1 MEEIEIDEI
10 IVCEIGDVVKQ
21 KELLLQELFTIC
33 SDLHKLDDTVD
44 LKDRYITIKGF
55 VQSGKTKLMI
65 TASSKFIIEGF
76 SVVIVLRNNK
86 ADQEQIFERL
96 ALFDKQIKRQIKRQF
111 FSICKTSSQKIEMT
125 SDTPR
130 IYLTLGNSSSTF
142 KIMQKIK
149 ETNTPYVLFID
160 EVDFVDSGEG
170 TKKNECIP
178 YLKNNAHC
186 VFGVSATVMDPI
198 GKEDIRTNDII
209 LLSAPIGYKG
219 ITSIQVEHI
228 TESAV
233 YTGKTTDNL
242 FKTDKGLA
250 SFVVDFSKKKA
261 FVYADGFVHPQICL
275 VNICRT
281 KEPTMMAQEKL
292 SKRFPS
298 MIIVVYNG
306 DGITYTFR
314 NKKKDFKG
322 TISSFLQ
329 TIKDKFEIFI
339 EDFTEISEK
348 QNKLPNIIIFSG
360 DLAGRGIS
368 FTSSDFGWHL
378 TSMRLLVAPNCD
390 EPELIQRVRL
400 CGIYKDDI
408 PLTLYST
415 PAILED
421 IRKAY
426 FRQEEIICF
435 LKKKQHEKLD
445 ISCKELIESLD
456 INNDKF
462 SKRNPVKDRFGTD
475 YSFSRVNEEC
485 GWDMEVYEAEQLPPK
500 QAYTL
505 YGISPPTDE
514 EREEMIR
521 RHQSDNDSDDDN
533 DSDNDSDEED
543 DINVIIYSSI
553 TNQKYI
559 TIYDSIVEFLKTQKS
574 KEKWVS
580 RGKIREGCKHA
591 IKDARE
597 LGQLQGRYSEIYEGE
612 DSDTKQILWKKEGRE
627 YEYCLA

>member
-1 MEEIEIDEI
+1 MEEIDEI
-10 IVCEIGDVVKQ
+10 IVCEVDQLLAQQKILQ
-21 KELLLQELFTIC
+21 KELYIVC
-33 SDLHKLDDTVD
+33 PDLHQLDDTNE
-44 LKDRYITIKGF
+44 LEGRYITIKGL
-55 VQSGKTKLMI
+55 VQSGKTKFMI
-65 TASSKFIIEGF
+65 TASTKFIFEGY

-96 ALFDKQIKRQIKRQF
+96 TNFDEQIKRQIKRQF
-111 FSICKTSSQKIEMT
+111 FSICKTSTQKIEMT
-125 SDTPR
+125 TDTPR

-149 ETNTPYVLFID
+149 ETNTPYMLFID

-178 YLKNNAHC
+178 YLKENAHC

-198 GKEDIRTNDII
+198 GKEDVRAGDII
-209 LLSAPIGYKG
+209 LLSAPLGYKG
-219 ITSIQVEHI
+219 IPSIQAEPI
-228 TESAV
+228 TEVSV

-250 SFVVDFSKKKA
+250 KFVLEFSTRKA
-261 FVYADGFVHPQICL
+261 FVCANGFVHPQICL

-281 KEPTMMAQEKL
+281 KEPTMIVQEKL
-292 SKRFPS
+292 SKKFPS
-298 MIIVVYNG
+298 IIIVVYNG
-306 DGITYTFR
+306 NGITYTFR
-314 NKKKDFKG
+314 NKKNEFKG
-322 TISSFLQ
+322 TISAFLQ
-329 TIKDKFEIFI
+329 MIKDKYQTFI
-339 EDFTEISEK
+339 SAFSDIQKKE
-348 QNKLPNIIIFSG
+348 KLPPSIIIFSG

-378 TSMRLLVAPNCD
+378 TSMRLLVASNCD

-400 CGIYKDDI
+400 CGIYNDDI

-435 LKKKQHEKLD
+435 LKNKKHEKFD
-445 ISCKELIESLD
+445 ICCKELIESLD
-456 INNDKF
+456 INNEKF
-462 SKRNPVKDRFGTD
+462 TKRSIVKDKTGTD
-475 YSFSRVNEEC
+475 YSFSRINEEC
-485 GWDMEVYEAEQLPPK
+485 GWDIEVYDAKQLPPV
-500 QAYTL
+500 QSYTL
-505 YGISPPTDE
+505 YGMTPPTEE
-514 EREEMIR
+514 ERKEMIR
-521 RHQSDNDSDDDN
+521 QHED
-533 DSDNDSDEED
+533 DSDEDDSDEDEDEDDED
-543 DINVIIYSSI
+543 DINVIVYSSI

-559 TIYDSIVEFLKTQKS
+559 TIYDSIVEFLKHQKS
-574 KEKWVS
+574 KQKWVS
-580 RGKIREGCKHA
+580 RGKIREGCKHT

-597 LGQLQGRYSEIYEGE
+597 LGQLQGRYSEIYEGD
-612 DSDTKQILWKKEGRE
+612 DSDQRQILWKKEGRE